1 MCYWEFEEV
10 ATRFKSFNCVLYLN
24 LNVAAE
30 SVIRVPSVS

>member
-10 ATRFKSFNCVLYLN
+10 QIVCVLYLN

-30 SVIRVPSVS
+30 SVIPVPSVS